1 MKKTTYLLGM
11 LLVFQSFVYA
21 QYTAVPDAVF
31 EQALINF
38 GYDSEGILDGQI
50 LTADAAAATGTLGFA
65 NQGITDI
72 TGIEAF
78 TGIDEL
84 NMNYNPI
91 NVAVDLSSNTQLTH
105 IKFEGCSTLPGLNV
119 TGLTSLQI
127 INIFGTAI
135 TTLDV
140 SSNSGLTQIQAR
152 NAGLTSLDLSSNTL
166 INFVDVRNNALTSVD
181 VRNGNLPTSITYFNA
196 DLNPNLTCIFVED
209 SANGGLASWIV
220 DAGSTF
226 VETEGECATLSR
238 ESHSISQFNVYPNP
252 ATTQIT
258 VASTVSKG
266 QIEIFNITG
275 KRVLFKDL
283 SLGNNSLNVSSLVS
297 GVYLARINANGK
309 TETKKLIIN

>member
-1 MKKTTYLLGM
+1 MKKTTYLLGI
-11 LLVFQSFVYA
+11 LLVFQAIAYA
-21 QYTAVPDAVF
+21 QYTAIPDAVF

-38 GYDSEGILDGQI
+38 GYDSEGVLDGQI
-50 LTADAAAATGTLGFA
+50 LTADAAAATGTLGLA
-65 NQGITDI
+65 NQGITNI

-105 IKFEGCSTLPGLNV
+105 IKFEGCTPLPGLNV
-119 TGLTSLQI
+119 SGLTSLQI

-135 TTLDV
+135 TSLDV
-140 SSNSGLTQIQAR
+140 STNSGLTQLQAR
-152 NAGLTSLDLSSNTL
+152 NAGITSLDLSSNTL
-166 INFVDVRNNALTSVD
+166 ISSVDVRNNALTSLD
-181 VRNGNLPTSITYFNA
+181 VRNGNMASSITYFNS

-209 SANGGLASWIV
+209 SSDGALGSWIV

-238 ESHSISQFNVYPNP
+238 ESNSISQFNVYPNP

-258 VASTVSKG
+258 VASTASKG
-266 QIEIFNITG
+266 QIQIFNITG
-275 KRVLFKDL
+275 KRVLSKDL
-283 SLGNNSLNVSSLVS
+283 SLGDNRLNVSSLVS